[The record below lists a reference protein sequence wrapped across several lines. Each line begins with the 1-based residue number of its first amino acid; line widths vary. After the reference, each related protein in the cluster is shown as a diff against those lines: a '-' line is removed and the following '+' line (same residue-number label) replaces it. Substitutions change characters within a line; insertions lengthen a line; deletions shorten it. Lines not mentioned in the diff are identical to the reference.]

1 MNTPQ
6 TLGERLALLR
16 GVITQSEFAETIGI
30 SQNSLCRYERNQR
43 MPKASIINQVCK
55 VTGASYEW
63 LISGQGEMYAPET
76 PHRLPLQQ
84 TALPTSV
91 ASECPRCTE
100 LEYELKQE
108 REERRE
114 FAAETRRLYR
124 EKEELHREKE
134 QLLREKEDLLR
145 ENGILREKLAGL
157 EAERDKRRSEHE
169 EGDFPSIFDEN
180 HTTSSSRPAIIRK

>member
-16 GVITQSEFAETIGI
+16 GVITQLEFSKAIGI

-63 LISGQGEMYAPET
+63 LISGRGEMYTPET
-76 PHRLPLQQ
+76 PAQLPLQQ
-84 TALPTSV
+84 TVLPTSV
-91 ASECPRCTE
+91 ANECPRCTE
-100 LEYELKQE
+100 LEHELKQE

-114 FAAETRRLYR
+114 LAADNRRLY
-124 EKEELHREKE
+124 REKE
-134 QLLREKEDLLR
+134 QLLREKEELLR
-145 ENGILREKLAGL
+145 ENGSLREKLARL
-157 EAERDKRRSEHE
+157 EAGHGKRRSVHE
-169 EGDFPSIFDEN
+169 DDEGGFPSLFDERR
-180 HTTSSSRPAIIRK
+180 TIPPSSRTGESAQK